1 MAKIA
6 DLGFSGRIM
15 EPEIEHLGYSDVKQ
29 ALTRQFIAIENECQ
43 NWRISFFIDYRGSF
57 SNNKVSENS
66 VGKFRWYKLDNL
78 VAADL
83 IITEKTEP
91 VNQAEFA
98 LEIAELVL
106 NAYDGLVEYLQKKKC
121 KEFDLSATR
130 AELVECMEKFLQFE
144 SYPEDAKERA
154 LKIQS
159 LLSKDRLR

>member
-1 MAKIA
+1 M
-6 DLGFSGRIM
+6 G
-15 EPEIEHLGYSDVKQ
+15 PEFDYLGYSDVEQ
-29 ALTRQFIAIENECQ
+29 ALARQFRAVRNENQ
-43 NWRISFFIDYRGSF
+43 DWRISFFIDYRGSF

-83 IITEKTEP
+83 IIAEKTEP

-106 NAYDGLVEYLQKKKC
+106 NAYDGLVEYLQTKQC
-121 KEFDLSATR
+121 KGFDTDATR
-130 AELVECMEKFLQFE
+130 ATLVECIEKFLQFE

-159 LLSKDRLR
+159 LLSKERLR